1 LELTLVLRI
10 VTCPFRARSIAP
22 CLVGE
27 CRNGWLFQFLEQD
40 LKTALP
46 RKLHLASP
54 NMIVELVERDGGLSN
69 LESWQMLEQAIA
81 TGPMGHS

>member
-1 LELTLVLRI
+1 VLRI
-10 VTCPFRARSIAP
+10 VTCPFSARSIAP

-27 CRNGWLFQFLEQD
+27 CRKGWHWQFLVQD
-40 LKTALP
+40 LKTLLP
-46 RKLHLASP
+46 RKLHFTSAEKV
-54 NMIVELVERDGGLSN
+54 IELVEWADGSSN